1 MVNTLALIFTTL
13 VAVEH
18 LYIACVEMFMWDT
31 MGKRI
36 FKKTMRPEL
45 FSETKGLAANLGLYN
60 GLLAVGLIIGLCL
73 TEGDISLYLRYLFL
87 SFVGIAA
94 IFGAIRSDWTI
105 MLKQGLPAFIALALT
120 ALS

>member
-1 MVNTLALIFTTL
+1 MINTLALIFTTL

-45 FSETKGLAANLGLYN
+45 FSKTKGLAANLGLYN
-60 GLLAVGLIIGLCL
+60 GLLAVGLIIGLYL
-73 TEGDISLYLRYLFL
+73 TEGDISLCLRYLFL

-105 MLKQGLPAFIALALT
+105 ILKQGLPAFIALALT
-120 ALS
+120 AFS

>member
-31 MGKRI
+31 IGKRI
-36 FKKTMRPEL
+36 FKKTMQPEL

-60 GLLAVGLIIGLCL
+60 GLLAVGLILDYVSQRKILVSIYATYFYHL
-73 TEGDISLYLRYLFL
+73 
-87 SFVGIAA
+87 
-94 IFGAIRSDWTI
+94 
-105 MLKQGLPAFIALALT
+105 
-120 ALS
+120 

>member
-1 MVNTLALIFTTL
+1 MINTLALIFTTL

-87 SFVGIAA
+87 SFAGIAA
-94 IFGAIRSDWTI
+94 IFGAIRSGWTI
-105 MLKQGLPAFIALALT
+105 ILKQGLPAFIALALT
-120 ALS
+120 AFS

>member
-1 MVNTLALIFTTL
+1 MINTLALIFTTL

-45 FSETKGLAANLGLYN
+45 FSETKELAANLGLYN
-60 GLLAVGLIIGLCL
+60 GATSSRANYWTMPHRG
-73 TEGDISLYLRYLFL
+73 RY
-87 SFVGIAA
+87 
-94 IFGAIRSDWTI
+94 
-105 MLKQGLPAFIALALT
+105 
-120 ALS
+120 